1 VALLKIPKAINTY
14 CPRCKAHT
22 EHSVTIYKHGKRRTL
37 AEGQRRYL
45 AKQEGYGS
53 KRKPEQK
60 RFAKVTKKTVLKLKC
75 QKCGFILHRRG
86 IRLKKAELVEVVK
99 G

>member
-1 VALLKIPKAINTY
+1 MKAPREIRTY

-22 EHSVTIYKHGKRRTL
+22 VHKVSIYRAGRRRSL
-37 AEGQRRYL
+37 SAGQRRYE
-45 AKQEGYGS
+45 AKQKGYGS

-60 RFAKVTKKTVLKLKC
+60 RFAKTTKKIVLCLTCSQCSYTRLKE
-75 QKCGFILHRRG
+75 G
-86 IRLKKAELVEVVK
+86 IRLRKIELV